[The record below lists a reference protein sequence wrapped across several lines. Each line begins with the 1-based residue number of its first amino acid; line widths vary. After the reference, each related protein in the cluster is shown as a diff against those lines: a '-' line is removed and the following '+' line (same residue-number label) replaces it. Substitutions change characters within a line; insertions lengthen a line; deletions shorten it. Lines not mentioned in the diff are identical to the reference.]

1 MIFMEK
7 ATSNLYELIVLSLG
21 EPIAYL
27 MEKAE
32 LSGYPV
38 GEITLYGNGTPE
50 SCKYSEM
57 GERFEFL
64 GFL

>member
-1 MIFMEK
+1 MEK

-27 MEKAE
+27 MDNAE

-38 GEITLYGNGTPE
+38 EYITLYGKGNPE
-50 SCKYSEM
+50 SCMYSEM